1 MVCTGETTLFHVVF
15 AHIGHAVSGLCA
27 DGDRKYLN
35 LYIRINLA
43 QLGYHISKIESHHP
57 QLIFINFGTDSI

>member
-1 MVCTGETTLFHVVF
+1 MVF